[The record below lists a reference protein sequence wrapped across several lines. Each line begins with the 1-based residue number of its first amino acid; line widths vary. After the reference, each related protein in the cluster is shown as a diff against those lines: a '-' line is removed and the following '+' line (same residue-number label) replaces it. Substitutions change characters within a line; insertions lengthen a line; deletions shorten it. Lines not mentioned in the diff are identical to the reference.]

1 MVLAHP
7 SQLPFTIRTISH
19 QKVGKQSGISQVTVF
34 NLTACK
40 QFPHCECSETISLLA
55 GLEIAMVA
63 PVASQWLIGTV
74 DQVAAFNLPCREG
87 AMKERARIGYY
98 PKQNGHRQI
107 AR

>member
-1 MVLAHP
+1 
-7 SQLPFTIRTISH
+7 
-19 QKVGKQSGISQVTVF
+19 
-34 NLTACK
+34 
-40 QFPHCECSETISLLA
+40 LA

-63 PVASQWLIGTV
+63 PVASQWLIRTV

-87 AMKERARIGYY
+87 AMKERARVGHY